1 MLKHRVIPSLLIHDG
16 GLVKTRQFRKPVY
29 VGDPIN
35 AIRIFNEKEVDEL
48 IVLDI
53 DASRN
58 QSEPNYRLIEQIASE
73 CFMPVCYGGGV
84 KNVQQARQL
93 LSLGIEKVA
102 VQSAA
107 MDDIKTISSIADFA
121 GSSSVVASI
130 DVKSD
135 WRGRRGLYA
144 SKSRKI
150 VSESWEEF
158 LTRAIGAGA
167 GEILLMNVDR
177 EGMMA
182 GVDTELIALAA
193 RITSV
198 PLVVSGGVGSI
209 THIADAVKAG
219 ADAVAVGAFCVFQGP
234 HRAVLITYP
243 AYDELVKVTEK

>member
-1 MLKHRVIPSLLIHDG
+1 MLKHRVIPCLLIQDG

-107 MDDIKTISSIADFA
+107 IEDIRTISSIADFA

-130 DVKSD
+130 DVKND

-150 VSESWEEF
+150 ISKSWEDF
-158 LTRAIGAGA
+158 LTRAIDAGA

-209 THIADAVKAG
+209 THIADAVQAG